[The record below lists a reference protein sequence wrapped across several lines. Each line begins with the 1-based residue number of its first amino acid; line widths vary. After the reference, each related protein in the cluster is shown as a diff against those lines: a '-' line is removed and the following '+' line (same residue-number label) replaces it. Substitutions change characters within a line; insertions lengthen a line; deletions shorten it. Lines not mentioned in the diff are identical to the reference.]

1 MELREARVWAVEGRV
16 RAVECRVWAVDGR
29 VWAVEGRVWAVEG
42 RVWAMVGREY
52 SLSFMRLELEPHAP
66 TYTGQTRIKTHQ
78 ASSLNI
84 LFFPYK

>member
-66 TYTGQTRIKTHQ
+66 TLRPGAH
-78 ASSLNI
+78 
-84 LFFPYK
+84 PYGEVSDPLRALCVY